1 MKEETPELDSPE
13 SPVDWE
19 ALARF
24 LAGESTDEE
33 AAAIRRWLAAR
44 PDRGELVGALDRALP
59 KLAPP
64 PDVDVEAALRRVHER
79 MDETEVRP
87 LRPRT
92 PLSPAFGGRAIT
104 PVWKRTWLRA
114 AAVVAIAIG
123 APLVWR
129 ALRDSKV
136 GTSAS
141 ELVLRTAIGQRDS
154 VVLTDGTR
162 VLIGPGSELRVA
174 AGFGARGSERSV
186 ALRGEAYFDVAHDES
201 RPFVVRAGQAVIR
214 DVGTTFVVHSDDH
227 EGVRVVVT
235 SGVVRLSISGA
246 ASDSGVLLRPT
257 DRAMLEV
264 VGRVTIDRGSASD
277 ADLAFTRGQLVFRD
291 APMAQVAADLRR
303 WYGIQ
308 LRLADSSL
316 APRHFHGEFTGKESP
331 DEIMKVLSLTFDSK
345 GELRGDTIVLRDAR
359 AGGATSR

>member
-19 ALARF
+19 ALARY

-33 AAAIRRWLAAR
+33 AAAMRRWLAAR
-44 PDRGELVGALDRALP
+44 PDREELVGALDRALP
-59 KLAPP
+59 RFAPP

-79 MDETEVRP
+79 MDETAVLP
-87 LRPRT
+87 LRSRT
-92 PLSPAFGGRAIT
+92 PISPAFGGHAIA

-114 AAVVAIAIG
+114 AAIVAIAIG

-129 ALRDSKV
+129 AIRDS
-136 GTSAS
+136 GADTPAS
-141 ELVLRTAIGQRDS
+141 ERVLRTAIGQRDS
-154 VVLTDGTR
+154 VVLPDSSR

-174 AGFGARGSERSV
+174 AGFGARGRERSV
-186 ALRGEAYFDVAHDES
+186 ELRGEAYFDVVHDES

-235 SGVVRLSISGA
+235 SGVVRLSIAGA
-246 ASDSGVLLRPT
+246 AGDSGVLLRPK

-264 VGRVTIDRGSASD
+264 AGRVTVDRSSASD

-303 WYGIQ
+303 WYGIT
-308 LRLADSSL
+308 LRFADSSL
-316 APRHFHGEFTGKESP
+316 AGKHLNDDFTGKDTP
-331 DEIMKVLSLTFDSK
+331 ADILKTLTLLFEAK

-359 AGGATSR
+359 AGSASTR